1 MLQGPKYRHV
11 NIYLNCN
18 ILLSAKKKC
27 FPIEISI
34 LITNISAEINLQEMV
49 DHTAKRIVESQKTFV
64 QMGMIYNAGH
74 SYKQQFSDLSVI
86 SKRDSISLFSI
97 CLVPLPI
104 TAENNSILWS
114 FADQ

>member
-1 MLQGPKYRHV
+1 
-11 NIYLNCN
+11 
-18 ILLSAKKKC
+18 
-27 FPIEISI
+27 
-34 LITNISAEINLQEMV
+34 MV

-74 SYKQQFSDLSVI
+74 STYKQQFSDLSVI
-86 SKRDSISLFSI
+86 SKRDSISLFFI
-97 CLVPLPI
+97 CVVPLPI